1 MRFGLKLFRVILVAL
16 LVTFLYYGAHCP
28 FPARDDLVQETA
40 KGSETIYFWYTREE
54 LSDVIGSAAVSFG
67 QENGVRV
74 IPVLA
79 AENEYP
85 EQLYAASVS
94 GERCPDAYLL
104 PSNLL
109 EKAYLAGMAV
119 DLASV
124 TGTDPL
130 ASQEE
135 ADNGTASLTCPEA
148 LLNAGTYEGKL
159 LMRPLSFDT
168 TVLVYRTEDPV
179 RWAHQA
185 AVSELTAIDMDIADG
200 ITDESV
206 AAQIAEMILTEED
219 LDPQVL
225 ADKEAE
231 YLAGAVPATIPDLL
245 QFAGT
250 YDVPAGTEGI
260 LEWDVNDILYN
271 YWFLGGV
278 IDLCGPCGDDRGS
291 VRVNNIHGVECLE
304 TYQNL
309 REFFSID
316 SEQISYE
323 SCVEDFLAGKYVF
336 TVGSTDILQR
346 LQAAKDAGTLGFDY
360 GFALLP
366 DISDTY
372 ESKALCI
379 VDGVVVNGYS
389 EHGELAE
396 RFAEYLTTECA
407 DMLYER
413 CGIVP
418 ADRTVT
424 VRHPELEIFF
434 RQAEK
439 SIALP
444 KLMETQSFW
453 LELEAAFT
461 SVWDGEDPAQTL
473 DTLQEKLESGSRLPA
488 EG

>member
-1 MRFGLKLFRVILVAL
+1 MRFGLKLVSVISVAL

-28 FPARDDLVQETA
+28 YPVQNGELRETA

-79 AENEYP
+79 EENEYT

-109 EKAYLAGMAV
+109 EKAYLSGMAR
-119 DLASV
+119 DLKA
-124 TGTDPL
+124 G
-130 ASQEE
+130 E
-135 ADNGTASLTCPEA
+135 GTAPDTSLYPGT
-148 LLNAGTYEGKL
+148 LLDAGTYEGKL
-159 LMRPLSFDT
+159 LMLPLTFDT
-168 TVLVYRTEDPV
+168 TVLVYRAEDPV

-185 AVSELTAIDMDIADG
+185 AVSELTAIDMEIADG
-200 ITDESV
+200 ITDEAV
-206 AAQIAEMILTEED
+206 AAQIAEMILTEDD

-231 YLAGAVPATIPDLL
+231 YLENAVPATIPDLL
-245 QFAGT
+245 NFAGT

-278 IDLCGPCGDDRGS
+278 IDLCGPCGDDRSS
-291 VRVNNIHGVECLE
+291 VRVNNIHAVECLE
-304 TYQNL
+304 TYRNL

-316 SEQISYE
+316 SEQITYD

-346 LQAAKDAGTLGFDY
+346 LQAAKDAGTLEFDY
-360 GFALLP
+360 AFALLP

-389 EHGELAE
+389 EHGDLAV
-396 RFAEYLTTECA
+396 RFAEYLTAECGE
-407 DMLYER
+407 MLYTR
-413 CGIVP
+413 DGVVP
-418 ADRTVT
+418 AARSVVT
-424 VRHPELEIFF
+424 EHPELEIFF
-434 RQAEK
+434 RQTEK
-439 SIALP
+439 AIALP

-461 SVWDGEDPAQTL
+461 GVWDGGDPAETL
-473 DTLQEKLESGSRLPA
+473 DALQEKLESGTRA
-488 EG
+488 GAIE